1 MIKHIRTILR
11 IAAGTA
17 VLASGLGLASVG
29 VASTANAS
37 VCWEQYSD
45 GTYFYYYC

>member
-1 MIKHIRTILR
+1 MIKKIRSIAT

-17 VLASGLGLASVG
+17 VLASGLGLAALG
-29 VASTANAS
+29 TATTANAA
-37 VCWEQYSD
+37 VCYEQWSD